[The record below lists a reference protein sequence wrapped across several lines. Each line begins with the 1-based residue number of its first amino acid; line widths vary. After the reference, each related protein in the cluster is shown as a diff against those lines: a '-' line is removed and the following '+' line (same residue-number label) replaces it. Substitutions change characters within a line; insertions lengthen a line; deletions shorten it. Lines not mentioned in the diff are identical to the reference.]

1 MSWID
6 PYDCTYYLVSRVTH
20 LMTTRFKRRL
30 VEAGFKQVK
39 PAYLWALLSLWR
51 SDGLRVVE
59 LARDASLETSTMTG
73 LLDRMERDGLVIRT
87 PDADDRRTLRIYL
100 THEGKRLQKS
110 LIEVAQSTLDEFL
123 MGIPE
128 EEVALVNDVLRRIL
142 DSGSDHGGE

>member
-1 MSWID
+1 MTWID
-6 PYDCTYYLVSRVTH
+6 PMDCPYYLVSRTA
-20 LMTTRFKRRL
+20 LFMSTRFKRIL

-51 SDGLRVVE
+51 SDGLKVVE
-59 LARDASLETSTMTG
+59 LAREAALETSTMTG

-100 THEGKRLQKS
+100 THEGKKLQKP
-110 LIEVAQSTLDEFL
+110 LIDLAQSMMDEFL

-128 EEVALVNDVLRRIL
+128 EEISVVNDVLRRIL
-142 DSGSDHGGE
+142 QSSVE

>member
-1 MSWID
+1 MTWID
-6 PYDCTYYLVSRVTH
+6 PLDCPYYLVSRTAL
-20 LMTTRFKRRL
+20 LMSTRFKRML

-51 SDGLRVVE
+51 SDGLKVVD
-59 LARDASLETSTMTG
+59 LAREAALETSTMTG

-100 THEGKRLQKS
+100 THEGKKLQQP
-110 LIEVAQSTLDEFL
+110 LIDLALLMIDELL

-128 EEVALVNDVLRRIL
+128 EEVSVVNDVLRRIL
-142 DSGSDHGGE
+142 QSPAE